1 MTGIVDRIEEEIIVV
16 EVDEKI
22 YNIPKEKCIG
32 EVHEG
37 DVEDVEKYVPQQT
50 EELRE
55 FLNETYASIEHNEK
69 SSYVP
74 EKWYL

>member
-37 DVEDVEKYVPQQT
+37 DVVDVEKY
-50 EELRE
+50 EEIISIKTNNEETKNRE
-55 FLNETYASIEHNEK
+55 EYIDDLTKNMWE
-69 SSYVP
+69 
-74 EKWYL
+74 